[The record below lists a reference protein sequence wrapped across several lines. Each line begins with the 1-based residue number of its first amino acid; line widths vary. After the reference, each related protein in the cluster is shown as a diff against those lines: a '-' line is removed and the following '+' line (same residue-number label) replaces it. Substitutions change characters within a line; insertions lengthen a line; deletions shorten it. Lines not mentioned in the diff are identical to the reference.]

1 MENLA
6 YEYSARNF
14 DDEPDFELIGGEKFL
29 MAAAAPFVNHI
40 TVISR
45 LNYIFVKYIEE
56 NDIIAIVLA
65 DADVYLSA
73 EDHFRPDLSV
83 VCNLNFV
90 KNGKKVYGVPD
101 LVVEVLSES
110 TMKKDIGLKK
120 SAYEKNGVKEYWI
133 IDQWSKRIEVYHLID
148 GKYKLDDVY
157 KADSEDENVSKE
169 IKVSI
174 FNDLMVDVQSV
185 FKWWFSGED

>member
-6 YEYSARNF
+6 YDYSV
-14 DDEPDFELIGGEKFL
+14 DTLVEEPDYELIGGEKFI

-45 LNYIFVKYIEE
+45 LNYIFVRYIEE
-56 NDIIAIVLA
+56 NEIDAVVVA
-65 DADVYLSA
+65 DADVYLSE

-90 KNGKKVYGVPD
+90 KSGKKVYGVPD

-110 TMKKDIGLKK
+110 TMKNDLGKKKD
-120 SAYEKNGVKEYWI
+120 AYEKNGVKEYWI

-148 GKYKLDDVY
+148 GKYRLDDVY
-157 KADSEDENVSKE
+157 KADSEDEKVSKK

-174 FNDLMVDVQSV
+174 FDDLIVDVQSV
-185 FKWWFSGED
+185 FKWWFSGKD

>member
-6 YEYSARNF
+6 YDYSV
-14 DDEPDFELIGGEKFL
+14 DTLVEEPDYELIGGEKFI

-45 LNYIFVKYIEE
+45 LNYIFVRYIEE
-56 NDIIAIVLA
+56 NEIDAVVVA
-65 DADVYLSA
+65 DADVYLSE

-90 KNGKKVYGVPD
+90 KSGKKVYGVPD

-110 TMKKDIGLKK
+110 TMKNDLGKKKD
-120 SAYEKNGVKEYWI
+120 AYEKNGVKEYWI

-148 GKYKLDDVY
+148 GKYRLDDVY
-157 KADSEDENVSKE
+157 KADSEDEKVRKE

-174 FNDLMVDVQSV
+174 FADLIVDVQSV
-185 FKWWFSGED
+185 FKWWFSGKD